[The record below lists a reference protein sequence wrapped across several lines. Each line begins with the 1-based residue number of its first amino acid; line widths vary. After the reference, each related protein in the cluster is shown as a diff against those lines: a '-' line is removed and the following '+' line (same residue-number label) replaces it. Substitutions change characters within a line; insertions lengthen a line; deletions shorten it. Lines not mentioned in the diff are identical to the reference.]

1 MIYRSKAPLRLGLAG
16 GGTDVSPY
24 SDIYGGAVLN
34 ATIDKYAHCTIQETD
49 NGKIELLATDLKQ
62 SLSLPSSSRL
72 EVEDGILSLHK
83 GVYNRVMS
91 QFKIDKPLSFKMTTS
106 CDVPPGSGL
115 GTSSTM
121 VVAILRAFAEWLSLP
136 LGDYDMAYLAYQ
148 IERVDLGLR
157 GGKQDQYAA
166 TFGGFNFMEFYGND
180 RVIVNPLRV
189 KPWIVNE
196 MEASLVLYY
205 TGASRSS
212 DKIIAEQQDNT
223 RKKDENAVEAMHRI
237 KESSYLMKNLIL
249 KGEIVKFAEML
260 GKEWENKKRMAR
272 LISNEKIDHIY
283 DTAMKTGAYG
293 GKISGAGGGGFMLF
307 MIDPT
312 KKVELA
318 GELNSI
324 GGDVVDFHFRETGCE
339 GWKL

>member
-1 MIYRSKAPLRLGLAG
+1 
-16 GGTDVSPY
+16 
-24 SDIYGGAVLN
+24 
-34 ATIDKYAHCTIQETD
+34 
-49 NGKIELLATDLKQ
+49 
-62 SLSLPSSSRL
+62 
-72 EVEDGILSLHK
+72 
-83 GVYNRVMS
+83 
-91 QFKIDKPLSFKMTTS
+91 MTTS

-223 RKKDENAVEAMHRI
+223 RKKMRMLWRPCTGSRRVH
-237 KESSYLMKNLIL
+237 IL
-249 KGEIVKFAEML
+249 
-260 GKEWENKKRMAR
+260 
-272 LISNEKIDHIY
+272 
-283 DTAMKTGAYG
+283 
-293 GKISGAGGGGFMLF
+293 
-307 MIDPT
+307 
-312 KKVELA
+312 
-318 GELNSI
+318 
-324 GGDVVDFHFRETGCE
+324 
-339 GWKL
+339 

>member
-1 MIYRSKAPLRLGLAG
+1 LGLAG

-34 ATIDKYAHCTIQETD
+34 ATIDKYAHCTIEETD
-49 NGKIELLATDLKQ
+49 NGKIELYAADLKQ
-62 SLSLPSSSRL
+62 SLCYDSTLQL
-72 EVEDGILSLHK
+72 KVDGILDLHK

-91 QFKIDKPLSFKMTTS
+91 QFKIDTPLSFKMTTS
-106 CDVPPGSGL
+106 CDAPPGSGL

-121 VVAILRAFAEWLSLP
+121 VVAILRAFSEWLNLP
-136 LGDYDMAYLAYQ
+136 LGDYDMAYLAYR

-166 TFGGFNFMEFYGND
+166 TFGGFNFIEFYEND
-180 RVIVNPLRV
+180 RVIVNPLRM

-196 MEASLVLYY
+196 MESSLVLYY

-223 RKKDENAVEAMHRI
+223 KKNDEKAIDAMHRI
-237 KESSYLMKNLIL
+237 KENSYLMKNLIL
-249 KGEIVKFAEML
+249 KGEIVEFAKTL

-272 LISNEKIDHIY
+272 SITNEKIDHIY
-283 DTAMKTGAYG
+283 NVALETGAYG

-312 KKVELA
+312 KKVDLV
-318 GELNSI
+318 GQLNKI
-324 GGDVVDFHFRETGCE
+324 GGNVVDFHFREAGCE

>member
-49 NGKIELLATDLKQ
+49 NGKIELHASDLKQ

-121 VVAILRAFAEWLSLP
+121 VVAILRAFAEWLRLP

-157 GGKQDQYAA
+157 GGKQDQ
-166 TFGGFNFMEFYGND
+166 
-180 RVIVNPLRV
+180 
-189 KPWIVNE
+189 
-196 MEASLVLYY
+196 
-205 TGASRSS
+205 
-212 DKIIAEQQDNT
+212 
-223 RKKDENAVEAMHRI
+223 
-237 KESSYLMKNLIL
+237 
-249 KGEIVKFAEML
+249 
-260 GKEWENKKRMAR
+260 
-272 LISNEKIDHIY
+272 
-283 DTAMKTGAYG
+283 
-293 GKISGAGGGGFMLF
+293 
-307 MIDPT
+307 
-312 KKVELA
+312 
-318 GELNSI
+318 
-324 GGDVVDFHFRETGCE
+324 
-339 GWKL
+339 